1 MQEVNTSTLKER
13 ALGNPGETTTA
24 NHQASAMRTVLLAG
38 CAAAAIDIVFAF
50 VFFGWTLGITPVRVL
65 QSVATGWYG
74 RASFEGGLAT
84 AAVGL
89 VSHFFIL
96 IVAAWFYYLASRR
109 LSLLNRSPLTCG
121 IAFGVAIYI
130 AMTFVIVPLSATPA
144 RALTFSVVSVGQFL
158 IHPVLGIAIAMIVRR
173 YAPARLRD

>member
-1 MQEVNTSTLKER
+1 MSTSALKET
-13 ALGNPGETTTA
+13 AAGNAQDAMATNPGT
-24 NHQASAMRTVLLAG
+24 SALRTVLLAG
-38 CAAAAIDIVFAF
+38 LAGATIDIVFAF
-50 VFFGWTLGITPVRVL
+50 LFFGWTIGISPLRVL

-74 RASFEGGLAT
+74 RASFDGGLVT

-109 LSLLNRSPLTCG
+109 LPLLNRSPLACGVAFG
-121 IAFGVAIYI
+121 IAIYV

-144 RALTFSVVSVGQFL
+144 RALTLSVVSVGQFL
-158 IHPVLGIAIAMIVRR
+158 IHPVIGVAIAMIVQRR
-173 YAPARLRD
+173 ARCSPRD